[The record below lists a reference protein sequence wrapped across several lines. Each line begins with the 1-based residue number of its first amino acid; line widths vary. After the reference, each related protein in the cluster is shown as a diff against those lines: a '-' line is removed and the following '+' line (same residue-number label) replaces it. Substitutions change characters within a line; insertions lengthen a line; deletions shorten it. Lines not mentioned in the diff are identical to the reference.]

1 MIILN
6 RNVYKLAY
14 LEERERERERC
25 KGGAGLLEMGMLK
38 EDQTRTITS

>member
-14 LEERERERERC
+14 LEEREKERDVKVEQVYWKWEC
-25 KGGAGLLEMGMLK
+25 
-38 EDQTRTITS
+38 